1 MNWWDSCEFLGERD
15 NTQIHLNLNSLE
27 WNHNSLVPSEQENS
41 GNTKEALQRV
51 TVVFPD
57 SQGTTIFPIIYC
69 LGHFTQSQR
78 HNLMSHLDL
87 LERAQSRCYTVF
99 FDHSE

>member
-51 TVVFPD
+51 TVVFQTHKVQLYFPLFIALD
-57 SQGTTIFPIIYC
+57 TSHSLKDTI
-69 LGHFTQSQR
+69 
-78 HNLMSHLDL
+78 
-87 LERAQSRCYTVF
+87 
-99 FDHSE
+99 